1 MWDTVKTLLG
11 SAAPM
16 VGGLLAG
23 QAGSAVG
30 TLIASALGVE
40 NTPQAIATELQ
51 NNPDALLKIKQ
62 LESDERVALRELSL
76 KETALSLDKHK
87 ANLADTANA
96 RFEHKDSD
104 MPSFLTIILA
114 LMVTGMFAALFFATP
129 PAGYAQVL
137 IMIAGAVM
145 GAFGTAVAFWMGAGP
160 EPKKNKTTLSI
171 KR

>member
-1 MWDTVKTLLG
+1 MWDTVKSLLG

-76 KETALSLDKHK
+76 KETAIALDKHR

-96 RFEHKDSD
+96 RAEHKDSD
-104 MPSFLTIILA
+104 MPSSLTIVIA
-114 LMVTGMFAALFFATP
+114 VMVAGMFLALFFGK
-129 PAGYAQVL
+129 PAPGYEQVL
-137 IMIAGAVM
+137 IMIAGSVM

-160 EPKKNKTTLSI
+160 EPKNSNPTLNI